1 MTMPLIIQAQIHF
14 GRVRKGQRVLK
25 LGQTVPAAALPG
37 RVPRVARLLALAH
50 RFENLI
56 RDGEVRDYADL
67 ARLGHVTRARLS
79 QVMNLLNLAPD
90 IQEAILFLP
99 PATQGRDPIY
109 ERQLRPIMAVLDW
122 KKQRR
127 MWARGD
133 RFRAP
138 MGWGGQNLI
147 PRRYRRT

>member
-1 MTMPLIIQAQIHF
+1 MMNATTIQAKVHF
-14 GRVRKGQRVLK
+14 GRVRKGQKLLK
-25 LGQTVPAAALPG
+25 LGPTVPPALLVG

-50 RFENLI
+50 RFERLI
-56 RDGEVRDYADL
+56 RDREVRDYADL

-79 QVMNLLNLAPD
+79 QVMNFLNLAPD

-99 PATQGRDPIY
+99 PVTKGQDPIY

-127 MWARGD
+127 MCERRGKL
-133 RFRAP
+133 RVPVAP
-138 MGWGGQNLI
+138 
-147 PRRYRRT
+147 

>member
-1 MTMPLIIQAQIHF
+1 MTTPTTIQAQVHF
-14 GRVRKGQRVLK
+14 GRVRKGQKVLQ
-25 LGQTVPAAALPG
+25 LGQTVLPPALTG

-79 QVMNLLNLAPD
+79 QVMNFLNLAPD
-90 IQEAILFLP
+90 IQETILFLP
-99 PATQGRDPIY
+99 PVTQGQDPIY

-127 MWARGD
+127 MWERRG
-133 RFRAP
+133 RFRIPVAP
-138 MGWGGQNLI
+138 
-147 PRRYRRT
+147 

>member
-1 MTMPLIIQAQIHF
+1 MTTPLTIQAKIHF
-14 GRVRKGQRVLK
+14 GRVRKGQKVLE
-25 LGQTVPAAALPG
+25 LGQTVSPATPPG

-50 RFENLI
+50 RFERLI
-56 RDGEVRDYADL
+56 HDGEVRDYADL

-99 PATQGRDPIY
+99 PVTQGSDPLY

-127 MWARGD
+127 MWARGG

-138 MGWGGQNLI
+138 VGWGGQNLT
-147 PRRYRRT
+147 PPRYRRT

>member
-1 MTMPLIIQAQIHF
+1 MTTPTTIQAQVHF
-14 GRVRKGQRVLK
+14 GRVRKGQKVLQ
-25 LGQTVPAAALPG
+25 LGHTVLPPPLTG

-50 RFENLI
+50 RFERLI
-56 RDGEVRDYADL
+56 RDGHVRDYAEL

-99 PATQGRDPIY
+99 PVTQGQDPIY

-122 KKQRR
+122 KKQKR
-127 MWARGD
+127 MWERRG
-133 RFRAP
+133 RFR
-138 MGWGGQNLI
+138 I
-147 PRRYRRT
+147 PVAQ

>member
-1 MTMPLIIQAQIHF
+1 MPTTIQAKFHF
-14 GRVRKGQRVLK
+14 GRVRKGQKVLE
-25 LGQTVPAAALPG
+25 LGQTVPPAALPG

-50 RFENLI
+50 RLENLI
-56 RDGEVRDYADL
+56 DDGEVRDYAHL

-99 PATQGRDPIY
+99 PVTQGQDPLY

-127 MWARGD
+127 RWARGD

-138 MGWGGQNLI
+138 MGLGGQNLI
-147 PRRYRRT
+147 SRR